1 MSENLK
7 PLTKETGELD
17 ILAHYGIKGMRWG
30 VRRVDPSGKSSKK
43 EEESEDYKKSREQ
56 KARPTSSLS
65 NNELKNLNNRLQL
78 EKTYKEVTGTNQSVI
93 KRGMKPAKE
102 VLEVGTTLAA
112 MYTLY
117 NSSAGKAARSAAMS
131 VVKKVIE
138 MTLN

>member
-7 PLTKETGELD
+7 PLMKETGELD

-30 VRRVDPSGKSSKK
+30 VRRVNPSGKSYKK

-56 KARPTSSLS
+56 KARPLSSMS
-65 NNELKNLNNRLQL
+65 NKELKELNNRLQL
-78 EKTYKEVTGTNQSVI
+78 EKTYKEITGTNQSVI

-102 VLEVGTTLAA
+102 ILEVGTTLAA

-117 NSSAGKAARSAAMS
+117 NSPAGKAARSAA
-131 VVKKVIE
+131 KEIINK
-138 MTLN
+138 TLNLAN